1 MGRGHEKEGDPEPD
15 LIWRDEARLGTP
27 VNGRSIK
34 VQLLPLSEFLKL
46 FYCVA
51 YEDRSLI
58 IGYDLPREL
67 TRLASDWHEIKK
79 GEKVGGW
86 KLALWTYLD
95 PNTGSSGRAQV
106 GGPRLSSS
114 GSRRTSPSSNSPA
127 AAARAIE
134 GSSLTYRTWRTP

>member
-1 MGRGHEKEGDPEPD
+1 M
-15 LIWRDEARLGTP
+15 GTP

-67 TRLASDWHEIKK
+67 TRLASDWHEVKK
-79 GEKVGGW
+79 GENVGGW
-86 KLALWTYLD
+86 KLASGPIGTRT
-95 PNTGSSGRAQV
+95 PASSGRAQV
-106 GGPRLSSS
+106 GGPSYHLKRVAPNVTFIEFTGRR
-114 GSRRTSPSSNSPA
+114 GSRYQRRVP
-127 AAARAIE
+127 
-134 GSSLTYRTWRTP
+134 